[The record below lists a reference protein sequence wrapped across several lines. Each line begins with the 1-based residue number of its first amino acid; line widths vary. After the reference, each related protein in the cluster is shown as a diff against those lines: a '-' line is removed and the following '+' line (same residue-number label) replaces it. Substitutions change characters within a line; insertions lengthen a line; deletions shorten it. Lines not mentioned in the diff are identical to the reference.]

1 MVGLP
6 GPGDEEGG
14 DGEDRCDADEGAA
27 CAGGPESFGAA
38 RAREGTA
45 LGLERAGAAGDASSC
60 NPDEGRSSMQS
71 CFDT

>member
-14 DGEDRCDADEGAA
+14 DGEDRRGAGEGAA
-27 CAGGPESFGAA
+27 RAGGPEPRGAA
-38 RAREGTA
+38 RARESPA
-45 LGLERAGAAGDASSC
+45 LGRERFHAAGDASSC